1 MTYLTEE
8 ESELLRDILRKQFD
22 KSYQNPEVIISLAEK
37 LNETGVLDDLI
48 QEMKSDL

>member
-8 ESELLRDILRKQFD
+8 ESQLLCDMLRRQFD
-22 KSYQNPEVIISLAEK
+22 KSYQNPETVISLAEK

-48 QEMKSDL
+48 EEMKSDL